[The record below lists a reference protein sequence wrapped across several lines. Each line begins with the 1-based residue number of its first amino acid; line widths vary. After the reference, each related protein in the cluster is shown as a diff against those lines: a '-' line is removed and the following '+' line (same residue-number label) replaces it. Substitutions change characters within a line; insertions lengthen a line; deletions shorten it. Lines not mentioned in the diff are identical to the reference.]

1 MRMPFFDSDNNSFE
15 DSFNFSSNSSFS
27 SFRNFSSNKPSRSNP
42 FGGRNITQL
51 TEQVLNNDSDI
62 GFVTSEG
69 LVLPRN
75 TAFELGFKNGIQPIK
90 GRVWGGEAAPNE
102 AEACEAETQV
112 EVVYSQEALALIAN
126 EAVKSGGVETGGAL
140 IGSWERSKDGRISIH
155 VERATG
161 PGANAVHKPAMFS
174 PSIDYYRYRIGYYR
188 QAGTWDYLGEWHKH
202 PGSFDSL
209 SMTDID
215 TARGLIRDEG
225 WPLLLLPIVN
235 AVGGCMTM
243 ETNLILSKQ
252 LGSKKSD
259 VEFLPH
265 VSAMTLE
272 PVSEP
277 EPLPVYID
285 SREIEAFRSGSD
297 TVRTVG
303 GIYNPD
309 ESFIFLALPEE
320 SNAVLKLVRASDN
333 AAVSGVEGAVTAI
346 VSQSDVS
353 CYFAYEGEIRPLKV
367 VLIDPANSI
376 YERNAGLT
384 ETSVLKNKAVTIVGC
399 GSLGS
404 TLAMS
409 LARAGVGTF
418 YLFDCDKLS
427 PVNIAR
433 HQAGLRDLGR
443 EKTAV
448 LRDLIH
454 GTNPYIDV
462 DTCTLDI
469 VKTEAGYE
477 AFCEAAA
484 RSDLLICT
492 TDTDDSRLLVN
503 EFAVE
508 HGVKAI
514 QAGLSERASNGLI
527 HLYDPASGE
536 ACWQCH
542 RDRVLVESDKRNEGV
557 AYSEARDIRDLTV
570 QPGLAAQINVTAEIA
585 ALRCIEALMGRT
597 ALPALT
603 VVYIDTP
610 ESADGQRQLCL
621 RLRHL
626 GLERVASCPVCGE
639 TRFNEPDLS
648 DYDDDADGDDTTEE
662 ELDIADGTVFSA
674 EAGGT
679 L

>member
-1 MRMPFFDSDNNSFE
+1 MRMPFFNGDNSSNFDSD
-15 DSFNFSSNSSFS
+15 SFS
-27 SFRNFSSNKPSRSNP
+27 SFSNSRPEPSRSNP

-51 TEQVLNNDSDI
+51 TESVLNNDSDI

-69 LVLPRN
+69 LVMPRN
-75 TAFELGFKNGIQPIK
+75 DAFKLGFKNGIQPLK
-90 GRVWGGEAAPNE
+90 GRVWGGEAEPDE
-102 AEACEAETQV
+102 AKTQV

-126 EAVKSGGVETGGAL
+126 EAEKSAGVETGGAL
-140 IGSWERSKDGRISIH
+140 IGSWERGKDGRISIH

-161 PGANAVHKPAMFS
+161 PGANAVHQPAMFS
-174 PSIDYYRYRIGYYR
+174 PNLDYYRYRIGYYR

-235 AVGGCMTM
+235 AVGGLMTM

-252 LGSKKSD
+252 LGSKKAD

-272 PVSEP
+272 PVPAP

-285 SREIEAFRSGSD
+285 SREIEAFRSSSD
-297 TVRTVG
+297 EVRTIG

-309 ESFIFLALPEE
+309 ESFIFLSLPEE
-320 SNAVLKLVRASDN
+320 SNAVLKLVRANDN
-333 AAVSGVEGAVTAI
+333 ASVSGVEGAVTAI
-346 VSQSDVS
+346 VSPSDVS

-418 YLFDCDKLS
+418 FIFDCDRLS

-462 DTCTLDI
+462 DTCALDI

-514 QAGLSERASNGLI
+514 QAGLSERAATGLI

-557 AYSEARDIRDLTV
+557 AYSEARDIRGLTV

-603 VVYIDTP
+603 VVHIDTP
-610 ESADGQRQLCL
+610 ESSALPAGQRQLCL

-639 TRFNEPDLS
+639 SRFNEPDFS
-648 DYDDDADGDDTTEE
+648 DYDYDYDADTNTDE
-662 ELDIADGTVFSA
+662 ELDLADGAVFAA